1 MTKEDISKKEIEG
14 QLESIKNIVD
24 NDVRLAVSPDNW
36 CVYSHLYDEIEQ
48 LETLLK
54 LNGVI

>member
-36 CVYSHLYDEIEQ
+36 YIYSHLYDEIEQ